1 LQVSIGSN
9 IYTPDRYPTSVVL
22 RNNKFWIVV
31 EDNNIRRY
39 LLGYLKRP
47 QWQGKTWDEIK
58 NQATLPTE
66 PTDLAAFFAAEQH
79 RHAEIQTLLD
89 EVAQIDAEIDEKVLD
104 LYGITDPGDRQRIL
118 GNAAVLEDDE
128 ADSIED
134 TAETGGEESE

>member
-1 LQVSIGSN
+1 MKL
-9 IYTPDRYPTSVVL
+9 
-22 RNNKFWIVV
+22 K
-31 EDNNIRRY
+31 IRQPYR
-39 LLGYLKRP
+39 
-47 QWQGKTWDEIK
+47 
-58 NQATLPTE
+58 
-66 PTDLAAFFAAEQH
+66 LAAFFAAEQH